1 MVRLIG
7 PGGAGKSTIG
17 ALLAARMGASFVDL
31 DRFFSERIGD
41 ISQFIEQAR
50 LQQVRPGA
58 ASTRF
63 RSAKKTGSEC

>member
-7 PGGAGKSTIG
+7 PGGAGKST
-17 ALLAARMGASFVDL
+17 LLAARMGASFVDL